1 MTIAREALHRLFDV
15 IGENPD
21 SLAELIESF
30 LEEAPLLLVQMQG
43 AADSRDRV
51 VLGRAA
57 HTLKSSAR
65 DFGADQLSSLCETL
79 EKACREK
86 LPDKAAAHVDGI
98 AAAYAPARHE
108 LDGYLATLKRG
119 EWAR

>member
-79 EKACREK
+79 E
-86 LPDKAAAHVDGI
+86 
-98 AAAYAPARHE
+98 
-108 LDGYLATLKRG
+108 
-119 EWAR
+119 